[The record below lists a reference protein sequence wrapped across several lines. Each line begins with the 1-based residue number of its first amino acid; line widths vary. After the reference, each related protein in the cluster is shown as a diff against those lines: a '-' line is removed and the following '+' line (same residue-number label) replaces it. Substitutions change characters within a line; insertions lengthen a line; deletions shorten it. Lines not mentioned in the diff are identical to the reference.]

1 MIPDSA
7 LWVKIYIELEK
18 RLEIL
23 ALLEYNGMS
32 NKNFLLSLII
42 LKLSL

>member
-1 MIPDSA
+1 MIPDST

-23 ALLEYNGMS
+23 AFLEYNGMS
-32 NKNFLLSLII
+32 NENFLFALII